1 MWKPWR
7 KVKEQ
12 EENALMEDIG
22 QQEIEMKIKIP
33 TGKKWILK
41 QVLALDFLKISREK
55 QKLV

>member
-1 MWKPWR
+1 
-7 KVKEQ
+7 
-12 EENALMEDIG
+12 MEDIG